1 MTQHELVPNPPPHLE
16 DKPLL
21 RVTYAM
27 SQVNERG
34 RRRMRRIRVTYP
46 RLVGT
51 HCDILKSMGKY
62 IALEYISSVV
72 SW

>member
-1 MTQHELVPNPPPHLE
+1 MKQRELVPNPPPHLE

-34 RRRMRRIRVTYP
+34 RGRMRRIRVTYH

-51 HCDILKSMGKY
+51 HCDIF
-62 IALEYISSVV
+62 
-72 SW
+72 